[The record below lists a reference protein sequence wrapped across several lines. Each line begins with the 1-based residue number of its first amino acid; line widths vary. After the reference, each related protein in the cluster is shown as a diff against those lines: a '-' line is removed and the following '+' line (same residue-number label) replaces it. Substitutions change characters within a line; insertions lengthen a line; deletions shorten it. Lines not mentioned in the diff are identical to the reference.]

1 MNEDNPLSPHYKSS
15 KKSPWILKAHR
26 LIFSVCEYSAYT
38 QLHEN
43 ILHENIF
50 ETFAVSRGQ

>member
-1 MNEDNPLSPHYKSS
+1 MNEYNPLSPHYKSS

-26 LIFSVCEYSAYT
+26 FIFSVCEYSAYT

-43 ILHENIF
+43 IF
-50 ETFAVSRGQ
+50 GTFAVSWRQ

>member
-1 MNEDNPLSPHYKSS
+1 MSEYNPLSHDYKST

-43 ILHENIF
+43 IF
-50 ETFAVSRGQ
+50 GTFAVSWGQ